1 MSIIIIGDSR
11 LACLAWVGAF
21 VIAGVRRVVAV
32 CFGWLRFSDGGY
44 ALVHARL
51 KETGIHDDLTIG
63 SLENHPAAH
72 LLPIKQKKHNP
83 NEILK

>member
-1 MSIIIIGDSR
+1 MSIIIIIGDNR
-11 LACLAWVGAF
+11 LACLAWIGAF
-21 VIAGVRRVVAV
+21 IVARVRRVVAV

-51 KETGIHDDLTIG
+51 KETGIHDDLTVG

-72 LLPIKQKKHNP
+72 LLPANQQIQT
-83 NEILK
+83 